1 MFSSHPSTVRALIA
15 LALSVMFLFAR
26 PAQAIISAS
35 DSRSVTVS
43 YHDLNLDAPG
53 AVRTLYT
60 RIQAAA
66 VTVCTLPDDGRPGD
80 RAFLVERDHC
90 VNHAVARA
98 VLAVGNNK
106 LSAYHWQR
114 ITVWKHGSGEGAVA
128 LNSGLTLDSATP
140 CG

>member
-1 MFSSHPSTVRALIA
+1 MFNSHPSTVRALIV
-15 LALSVMFLFAR
+15 LTLSVMFLAR

-35 DSRSVTVS
+35 DSLSVTVS
-43 YHDLNLDAPG
+43 YHDLNLDTA
-53 AVRTLYT
+53 AEVRTLYA

-80 RAFLVERDHC
+80 RAFRAERDHC

-98 VLAVGNNK
+98 VRSVGNDK

-114 ITVWKHGSGEGAVA
+114 ITVWKHGFG
-128 LNSGLTLDSATP
+128 LDSATP
-140 CG
+140 SG